1 MADVITLG
9 DWLVVMAGDSLAVM
23 DDLVGLELDI
33 AQSGP
38 FSLELLE
45 VIERREVMVSEGE
58 YGEKY
63 EVGQFQNKLSDKN
76 SGVEKIFKDG
86 LQEDDCGD
94 QSLYQFLLGAFF
106 CVFEIQAQ
114 EILDITEHQYIKAPV
129 GDIFIRFF

>member
-58 YGEKY
+58 YGEKC